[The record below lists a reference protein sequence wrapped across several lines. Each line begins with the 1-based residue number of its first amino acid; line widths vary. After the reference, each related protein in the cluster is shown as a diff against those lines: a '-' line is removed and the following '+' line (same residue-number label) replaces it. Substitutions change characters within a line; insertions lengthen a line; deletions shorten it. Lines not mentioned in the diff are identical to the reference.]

1 MQLQPA
7 CNKVLL
13 CGNILLA
20 VRARE
25 DVNALC
31 VKLLKSGQGDR
42 NHGRFSN
49 RESLK
54 RFTAMKGELRNPTA
68 NIH

>member
-1 MQLQPA
+1 MQLQPVY
-7 CNKVLL
+7 NKGLL
-13 CGNILLA
+13 CGNILHA
-20 VRARE
+20 IRARKY
-25 DVNALC
+25 VNALC

-54 RFTAMKGELRNPTA
+54 RVISVKEELRNPTA
-68 NIH
+68 STH